1 MKRTLLLSLLSILIL
16 GACSSSDT
24 ITFDDIHKEDN
35 EAQFAK
41 IAASSEYERM
51 YSKSN
56 GGFIM
61 YKVLKEGE
69 KSEDSVSPL
78 FTDEVKVN
86 YTGWYKQFWTKDDV
100 FTDEKGK
107 DFQNKYIFDTTVTNQ
122 ETGTVV
128 PRTFPVGGLV
138 DGFTT
143 ALQYMHVGDKW
154 EIWIPWALG
163 YGEYGQ
169 GNIRGHT
176 TMVFEVELLEINP
189 KKKK

>member
-35 EAQFAK
+35 EAQFNK

-78 FTDEVKVN
+78 FTDEVKIN

-100 FTDEKGK
+100 FIDEKGQ
-107 DFQNKYIFDTTVTNQ
+107 DFQNKYVFDTTVTNQ
-122 ETGTVV
+122 ETGTTV
-128 PRTFPVGGLV
+128 PRTFLVGGLV

-189 KKKK
+189 KKK